1 MTLTRQQL
9 ARRELVLLPAA
20 ALAGCAARPATPIG
34 TTSSSVAAATVRPTA
49 EPVRLPPPQTA
60 GGISLTEVL
69 ARRRSVRTFTSRKLT
84 LAQLGQLMWAAQGIT
99 HDEVKRASPS
109 AAALYP
115 LELYALTASQIMHYN
130 PADHRVGQW
139 RPFFPWRYLVESSP
153 NTREVE
159 QAAAVFALT
168 GVINRTAKALGDQA
182 RDLVQLEAG
191 HAAENM
197 LLQAVALGLGAIPL
211 GLFTRNRIAEYLA
224 LPTEEEALYLVAVG
238 HPD

>member
-1 MTLTRQQL
+1 MALTRRQL

-20 ALAGCAARPATPIG
+20 TLAGCAARTATPAG
-34 TTSSSVAAATVRPTA
+34 PTTSSVAATTVRPTA
-49 EPVRLPPPQTA
+49 EPVRLPPPRTA
-60 GGISLTEVL
+60 GGISLTKVL
-69 ARRRSVRTFTSRKLT
+69 ARRRSVRTFTTRKLT

-115 LELYALTASQIMHYN
+115 LELYALTASRTMHYH
-130 PADHRVGQW
+130 PAGHRVGQW
-139 RPFFPWRYLVESSP
+139 RPLFPWRYLVESSP

-159 QAAAVFALT
+159 HAAVVFALT
-168 GVINRTAKALGDQA
+168 GMIRRTAATLGDQA
-182 RDLVQLEAG
+182 RNLVQLEAG

-197 LLQAVALGLGAIPL
+197 LLQAVALDLGAIPL

-224 LPTEEEALYLVAVG
+224 LPAEEEALYLVAVG
-238 HPD
+238 HPG